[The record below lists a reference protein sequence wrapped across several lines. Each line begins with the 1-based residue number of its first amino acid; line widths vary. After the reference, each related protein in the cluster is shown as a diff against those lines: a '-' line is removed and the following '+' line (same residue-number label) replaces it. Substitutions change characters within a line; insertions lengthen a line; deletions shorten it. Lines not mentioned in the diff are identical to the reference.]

1 MEPRLKTKYRQEV
14 KPKLMSMFSYRNP
27 MQVPRLLKV
36 VINSGV
42 GRDSKDAKAI
52 ESARKE
58 IEAITGQKSVI
69 TRGKKS
75 IAGFNLR
82 QGDITGVMVTL
93 RRDRMYEFLDRLIT
107 VALPRV
113 RDFNGLPAKTDGR
126 GSYTLGIRE
135 QVIFPEIDYNSIY
148 KVRGMNITFVTS
160 ASTPQETIAL
170 LRGLGLPIR
179 EE

>member
-1 MEPRLKTKYRQEV
+1 MEPRLKIKYREEV
-14 KPKLMSMFSYRNP
+14 KPELMKTFNYSNP
-27 MQVPRLLKV
+27 MQVPRLLKI

-42 GRDSKDAKAI
+42 GRENKDAKAI
-52 ESARKE
+52 ESAQKE
-58 IEAITGQKSVI
+58 IGAITGQKAVI

-82 QGDITGVMVTL
+82 QGDITGIMVTL

-113 RDFNGLPAKTDGR
+113 RDFNGLPAKTDGQ
-126 GSYTLGIRE
+126 GGYTLGLRE
-135 QVIFPEIDYNSIY
+135 QVVFPEIDYNSIY
-148 KVRGMNITFVTS
+148 KIRGMNITLVTN
-160 ASTPQETIAL
+160 ARTPAETLAL